1 MGKIKDFT
9 GEKIG
14 LLQVLSLEKERK
26 NGYAVWKCLCDC
38 GNICY
43 KKSIYLK
50 RYPSCGCLGKKSM
63 IEKNKKHGMVYS
75 KEYNSWQETNYLLQN
90 KANRYALAHSISQ
103 LGDHEHLLTPEQ
115 FEAQAAND

>member
-1 MGKIKDFT
+1 MGKVEDFT

-43 KKSIYLK
+43 KKSSYLK
-50 RYPSCGCLGKKSM
+50 RYPSCGCLGKKNM
-63 IEKNKKHGMVYS
+63 IEKNKKTRHG
-75 KEYNSWQETNYLLQN
+75 L
-90 KANRYALAHSISQ
+90 
-103 LGDHEHLLTPEQ
+103 
-115 FEAQAAND
+115 

>member
-1 MGKIKDFT
+1 MGKIEDFT

-43 KKSIYLK
+43 KKVFI
-50 RYPSCGCLGKKSM
+50 
-63 IEKNKKHGMVYS
+63 
-75 KEYNSWQETNYLLQN
+75 
-90 KANRYALAHSISQ
+90 
-103 LGDHEHLLTPEQ
+103 
-115 FEAQAAND
+115 